1 MCNTD
6 VGVGVPNERLRVLRR
21 STASLELAR
30 LTPSLKSLAFPQVLQ
45 RIFSF
50 HIEMASSMCLKD
62 FHGKKE
68 QIIHFGSSLHR
79 RRGGICA
86 FCGKKMSFHSQSSG
100 LPICFIVGEPIRYCL
115 LMQTKERCLRHQE
128 MVA

>member
-6 VGVGVPNERLRVLRR
+6 VGVGVPNKRLRVLRR

-45 RIFSF
+45 RIFPF
-50 HIEMASSMCLKD
+50 HIEMPNSMCLKD
-62 FHGKKE
+62 CHGKKE

-79 RRGGICA
+79 RRGGVCS
-86 FCGKKMSFHSQSSG
+86 FCGKNVLSFAIKWTPDMLHRG
-100 LPICFIVGEPIRYCL
+100 
-115 LMQTKERCLRHQE
+115 
-128 MVA
+128 VANTILFTHAN